1 MNWGRQCQFRPE
13 GWAEVR
19 GLGYF
24 AGSIHLWFPPELT
37 GLRRGNSS
45 MSGTRSQVSGG
56 EREVSPAD

>member
-1 MNWGRQCQFRPE
+1 M
-13 GWAEVR
+13 EVR

-56 EREVSPAD
+56 EREASQAD